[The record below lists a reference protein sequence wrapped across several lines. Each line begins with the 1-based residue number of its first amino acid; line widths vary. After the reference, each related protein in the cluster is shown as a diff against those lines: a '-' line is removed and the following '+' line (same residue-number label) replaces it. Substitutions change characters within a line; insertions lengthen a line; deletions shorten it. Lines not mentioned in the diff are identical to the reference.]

1 MSLKESNAS
10 NTGSSESE
18 YDEVKTTLL
27 YHNLRDNFQQVGS
40 QLKKYSEI
48 IQDLSKD
55 MDDINKS
62 MATLQEHS
70 LAAKNQAA
78 IGETTTQQK
87 EMATILPVSQ

>member
-1 MSLKESNAS
+1 M
-10 NTGSSESE
+10 
-18 YDEVKTTLL
+18 
-27 YHNLRDNFQQVGS
+27 
-40 QLKKYSEI
+40 KKYSEI